1 MGILHGGA
9 TKPNRHT
16 QGMCEGLPH
25 GGVCL
30 LWLARSPREKTALC
44 GAGTPGAPGGGFS
57 LVTHSQWARSTLLVV
72 ALSSSAAST
81 VLDPDVQNPTRPLRA
96 FCELAT
102 SQLGSWAL
110 VQGQRTPNS
119 RLGR

>member
-1 MGILHGGA
+1 MGILHRGA
-9 TKPNRHT
+9 TKPNRHK
-16 QGMCEGLPH
+16 QGVCEGLPH

-30 LWLARSPREKTALC
+30 LWLARSPQEKTVLC
-44 GAGTPGAPGGGFS
+44 VARTHGGGFS
-57 LVTHSQWARSTLLVV
+57 LVTHSQWARSALLVV

-110 VQGQRTPNS
+110 VQGQKTPKS